1 VQEVEVHLS
10 ILKELQ
16 KFLFQFVEDIK
27 GKSEEFNR
35 RVMQL
40 LETGLSIQIEENY
53 ETNYGIQTLH
63 YLHNLIANITDND
76 LLYINAEI
84 VRFEQILNN
93 NNMVYQ
99 GYSNTPIYRIEG
111 NMIYQ
116 GYSNTPVYRIDGN
129 MIYKGYSN
137 EPVYRI
143 EGNMIY
149 EKYSG
154 IPIYR
159 IERNMIYQGYSGKPV
174 DRIE

>member
-1 VQEVEVHLS
+1 MYDIKIQLS

-16 KFLFQFVEDIK
+16 KFLVQFREDINVN
-27 GKSEEFNR
+27 SVEFTK
-35 RVMQL
+35 RVTQL
-40 LETGLSIQIEENY
+40 RETGVPVQIEDHYKANY
-53 ETNYGIQTLH
+53 CEQTIH
-63 YLHNLIANITDND
+63 YLQILIANITDND
-76 LLYINAEI
+76 LPYINTEI
-84 VRFEQILNN
+84 ARFET
-93 NNMVYQ
+93 NMVYQ

-116 GYSNTPVYRIDGN
+116 GYSNTPIYRIDGN
-129 MIYKGYSN
+129 MIYEGYSN

-154 IPIYR
+154 IPLYR
-159 IERNMIYQGYSGKPV
+159 IEGNMIYQGYSGKPV